1 MSTFL
6 LSFVVM
12 LACVVALALGVLL
25 GRAPLRGSCGGLN
38 NCDCANPCA
47 RYGKR
52 GQSSLRHSLSPRAE
66 ERGKEDLGQ

>member
-12 LACVVALALGVLL
+12 LVCVAALALGVLL

-47 RYGKR
+47 RYAKR
-52 GQSSLRHSLSPRAE
+52 QTDKR
-66 ERGKEDLGQ
+66 